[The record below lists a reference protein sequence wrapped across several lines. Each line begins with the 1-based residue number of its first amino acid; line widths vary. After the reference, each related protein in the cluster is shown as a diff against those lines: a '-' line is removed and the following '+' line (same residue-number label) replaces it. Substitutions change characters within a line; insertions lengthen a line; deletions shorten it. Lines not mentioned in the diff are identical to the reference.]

1 MIKKTLATVIMLSS
15 FAFSSTVMAA
25 GLSDDMKAL
34 GKNYKAFNQ
43 AENPQ
48 AATMALNNMRTAAVH
63 SKQYKL
69 AANTTDKVATSSA
82 LFDQI
87 IVETVGVGQSEVEVA
102 SLADTTVV
110 VLVPE
115 AGDEVQM
122 MKSGLME
129 VADLFV
135 VNKSDRPDAQTFIN
149 QMLMDG

>member
-48 AATMALNNMRTAAVH
+48 AATTALNNMRTAAVH

-69 AANTTDKVATSSA
+69 AANTTDKVATSSI

-87 IVETVGVGQSEVEVA
+87 IVEIDKA
-102 SLADTTVV
+102 K
-110 VLVPE
+110 VLVQAGKLDE
-115 AGDEVQM
+115 AKKQGKKIAELRDQGH
-122 MKSGLME
+122 KYY
-129 VADLFV
+129 
-135 VNKSDRPDAQTFIN
+135 TH
-149 QMLMDG
+149 

>member
-1 MIKKTLATVIMLSS
+1 MIKKTLATALMLSYFS
-15 FAFSSTVMAA
+15 LTSPVFAG

-87 IVETVGVGQSEVEVA
+87 IVEIDKA
-102 SLADTTVV
+102 K
-110 VLVPE
+110 VLVQAGKLDE
-115 AGDEVQM
+115 AKKQGKKIAELRDQGH
-122 MKSGLME
+122 KYY
-129 VADLFV
+129 
-135 VNKSDRPDAQTFIN
+135 TH
-149 QMLMDG
+149 

>member
-1 MIKKTLATVIMLSS
+1 MIKRTLATVMMLSS

-48 AATMALNNMRTAAVH
+48 AATTALNNMRTAAVH

-87 IVETVGVGQSEVEVA
+87 IVEIDKA
-102 SLADTTVV
+102 K
-110 VLVPE
+110 VLVQAGKLDE
-115 AGDEVQM
+115 AKKQGKKIAELRDQGH
-122 MKSGLME
+122 KYY
-129 VADLFV
+129 
-135 VNKSDRPDAQTFIN
+135 TH
-149 QMLMDG
+149 

>member
-48 AATMALNNMRTAAVH
+48 AATTALNNMRTAAVH

-69 AANTTDKVATSSA
+69 APQSTAKTPSSSA
-82 LFDQI
+82 LFEQI
-87 IVETVGVGQSEVEVA
+87 IVEIDKA
-102 SLADTTVV
+102 KL
-110 VLVPE
+110 LVQ
-115 AGDEVQM
+115 AG
-122 MKSGLME
+122 KL
-129 VADLFV
+129 
-135 VNKSDRPDAQTFIN
+135 DAAKQQAKKIAELRE
-149 QMLMDG
+149 QGHKHYMH

>member
-1 MIKKTLATVIMLSS
+1 MIKKTLATVMMLSS

-48 AATMALNNMRTAAVH
+48 AATTALNNMRTAAVH

-69 AANTTDKVATSSA
+69 AANTTDKVATSSV

-87 IVETVGVGQSEVEVA
+87 IVEIDKA
-102 SLADTTVV
+102 K
-110 VLVPE
+110 VLVQAGKLDE
-115 AGDEVQM
+115 AKKQGKKIAELRDQGH
-122 MKSGLME
+122 KYY
-129 VADLFV
+129 
-135 VNKSDRPDAQTFIN
+135 TH
-149 QMLMDG
+149 

>member
-48 AATMALNNMRTAAVH
+48 AATTALNNMRTAAVH

-87 IVETVGVGQSEVEVA
+87 IVEIDKA
-102 SLADTTVV
+102 K
-110 VLVPE
+110 VLVQ
-115 AGDEVQM
+115 AG
-122 MKSGLME
+122 KL
-129 VADLFV
+129 
-135 VNKSDRPDAQTFIN
+135 T
-149 QMLMDG
+149 